1 MPTTNVPGMRDMNG
15 GNRPWSIGSQ
25 LLGHYNLDPSTNSVP
40 NHSITS
46 SAFPAID
53 FQNSTIQPTS
63 YPNSLPPYD
72 ESSRPST
79 LHAATIGAAL
89 EDSDQRP
96 LLRASTTFYER
107 IVTDW
112 WWWELLSCL
121 VSIACSAAIVGVL
134 LHYDGKRQPQYLLPG
149 ITLNAYIAVFAAIA
163 KAALILPVSEA
174 IGQLKWLWFKE
185 EANLWDFYTFDGASR
200 GPWGA
205 LMLLGRTKCR

>member
-1 MPTTNVPGMRDMNG
+1 MNG

-25 LLGHYNLDPSTNSVP
+25 LLGHYDLDSSTNSAS
-40 NHSITS
+40 NHNMLS
-46 SAFPAID
+46 SHFHTID
-53 FQNSTIQPTS
+53 VRNSTTQSTPS
-63 YPNSLPPYD
+63 NHLPACK

-79 LHAATIGAAL
+79 LHAATASANP
-89 EDSDQRP
+89 EDQDQRP
-96 LLRASTTFYER
+96 LLRKSSTFYER
-107 IVTDW
+107 VVTDW
-112 WWWELLSCL
+112 WWWELLSCV

-134 LHYDGKRQPQYLLPG
+134 LYYDGKRQPQYLLPG

-174 IGQLKWLWFKE
+174 IGQLKWLWFRE